1 MFDRSIVA
9 TDLSPAS
16 YAVVRCLGRLRTLG
30 AEHCLLLQCIGTVSA
45 ASTALS
51 YDTSSLEAMLD
62 EQRAIL
68 GEHGF
73 SVETRIVV
81 GSPKQ
86 EIVRTAR
93 EEAYSLIVVGT
104 QGRSQVA
111 ERLLGGVAYAV
122 INHATTP
129 VLAMPV
135 EMRDGAEQRCK
146 PVARCDF
153 TDHVLYATDFSAA
166 ADHAFAYLRDI
177 VAAGV
182 RKVTLVHVQ
191 DVVKLARHSAER
203 MREFDDI
210 DHDRLETLRDS
221 LRAVG
226 SAAIDVEIVHGSP
239 SDVIIDVAERRDV
252 QLVVMATQ
260 GRGFVGELVL
270 GSVSHKVVRRSPAPV
285 LLIPP
290 RA

>member
-1 MFDRSIVA
+1 MFDRLIVA

-16 YAVVRCLGRLRTLG
+16 YAVVRCLGRLRALG

-135 EMRDGAEQRCK
+135 EMRDGAEQRCE

-191 DVVKLARHSAER
+191 DVVKLARHSAVR

-210 DHDRLETLRDS
+210 DHDRLETMRDS
-221 LRAVG
+221 LHAVG

-239 SDVIIDVAERRDV
+239 SDVIIDVAVRRDV

>member
-1 MFDRSIVA
+1 MFDRLIVA

-16 YAVVRCLGRLRTLG
+16 YAVVRCLGRLRALG
-30 AEHCLLLQCIGTVSA
+30 AEHCLLLQCISTASA
-45 ASTALS
+45 ASAALS
-51 YDTSSLEAMLD
+51 YGTSSLEAMLD

-68 GEHGF
+68 GVQGF

-93 EEAYSLIVVGT
+93 DEAYSLIVVGT

-129 VLAMPV
+129 VLAVPV
-135 EMRDGAEQRCK
+135 EMRDGGGTRCE

-153 TDHVLYATDFSAA
+153 SGHVLYATDFSTA
-166 ADHAFAYLRDI
+166 ADHAFSYVRDI

-182 RKVTLVHVQ
+182 HRVTLVHVQ
-191 DVVKLARHSAER
+191 DVVKLAHHGAER
-203 MREFDDI
+203 MRAFDDI
-210 DHDRLETLRDS
+210 DRDRLATLRDT
-221 LRAVG
+221 LQGAG
-226 SAAIDVEIVHGSP
+226 SVEIEIVHGSP
-239 SDVIIDVAERRDV
+239 SEIILEVAERRDV